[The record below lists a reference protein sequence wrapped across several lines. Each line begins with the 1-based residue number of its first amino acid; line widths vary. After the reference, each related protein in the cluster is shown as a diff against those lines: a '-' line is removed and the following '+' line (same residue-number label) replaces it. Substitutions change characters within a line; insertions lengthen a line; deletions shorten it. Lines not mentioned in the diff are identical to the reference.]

1 MSHREMK
8 MRKFSI
14 PGQSNEADWSTLGD
28 AIASLDSQAALGQVA
43 VLGLPAVL
51 VLNNGTV
58 ATFFSDD
65 GGFPDGSNRNVI
77 HTGLAPWQHA
87 RMRRRLPRRLFSEF
101 RDGYPDI
108 RPRHGHH
115 RCGHRTR
122 SRGPWRAVM
131 VNVVLDEASH
141 AQFARN
147 WKGERN
153 RFCRASLDSGG
164 KTK

>member
-1 MSHREMK
+1 MK

-77 HTGLAPWQHA
+77 HTVSHPGNTPGCGGDYLDAFF
-87 RMRRRLPRRLFSEF
+87 LNFEI
-101 RDGYPDI
+101 GYPDI
-108 RPRHGHH
+108 RPVMAIIGAATARVVAGHG
-115 RCGHRTR
+115 
-122 SRGPWRAVM
+122 RAVM